1 MNTKRQIGTK
11 IVLLTLFLVVAILNC
26 NAGKKSSSNKNF
38 GFIERSTDQ
47 LMENGKEF
55 RFIGM
60 NTPNIHIQ
68 EDKSFL
74 SENWHRV
81 NEYEIRD
88 IFETIRQMGG
98 TVTRTYVFSVVGGS
112 NNPTQKS
119 HINALRL
126 YDEDL
131 FRDFD
136 LVLKLANEYEI
147 RLIVPFVDNWDWW
160 GGTKQLAA
168 FRGKEKGEFCSDS
181 LVKEDYK
188 DLIKFVLNRRNT
200 LTGVLYKNDPA
211 ILAWETGNELG
222 IENAHGS
229 ALELDK
235 WTLEMAAY
243 IKSIDKNHLVND
255 GKDCYR
261 YGLSDEQVNNP
272 YIDMITD
279 HYYWGDFISSC
290 AKSREKCKGKKVFY
304 VGEFN
309 HENIDIHDKLFKEV
323 ISDGTSGALV
333 WSLRFHTNDGGFYF
347 HSEKADAS
355 NPCYRWPGFSSSN
368 TNEFNKM
375 QQIRNFAYQIRGI
388 KEPALPKPMA
398 PYLIPE
404 STPAQL
410 RWRGSTGA
418 TSYIIERKTQK
429 DSHWVI
435 LDAKAL
441 EDAIPY
447 IPYMDKSA
455 EKGIKY
461 YYRLKAENKSGI
473 SEFSNIIGPILF

>member
-1 MNTKRQIGTK
+1 MNKSFKLWTKT
-11 IVLLTLFLVVAILNC
+11 LLLILFLF
-26 NAGKKSSSNKNF
+26 NATLHSNASKKYPQEKHF
-38 GFIERSTDQ
+38 GFVTRSADK
-47 LMENGKEF
+47 LMENGKEL

-60 NTPNIHIQ
+60 NTPNLHIQ

-74 SENWHRV
+74 TENWHRV
-81 NEYEIRD
+81 NEFEIRD

-119 HINALRL
+119 HINALRK

-136 LVLKLANEYEI
+136 LVLKLANEYQI
-147 RLIVPFVDNWDWW
+147 RLIVPFIDNWDWW

-168 FRGKEKGEFCSDS
+168 FRGKEKSEFCSDS
-181 LVKEDYK
+181 LVKADYK
-188 DLIKFVLNRRNT
+188 HLINFVLNRRNT

-222 IENAHGS
+222 IENAHGN
-229 ALELDK
+229 AQEFDA
-235 WTLEMAAY
+235 WTLEMASY
-243 IKSIDKNHLVND
+243 IKTIDKNHLVND

-261 YGLSDEQVNNP
+261 YGLSDEQIKNP
-272 YIDMITD
+272 YVDMVTD
-279 HYYWGDFISSC
+279 HYYWGDYVAAC

-309 HENIDIHDKLFKEV
+309 HEKIDIHDKLFQEV
-323 ISDGTSGALV
+323 LSDGTSGALV
-333 WSLRFHTNDGGFYF
+333 WSLRFHANDGGFYF

-375 QQIRNFAYQIRGI
+375 QQVRSFAYLIRGL
-388 KEPALPKPMA
+388 KEPAMPKPQA

-404 STPAQL
+404 STPSQL
-410 RWRGSTGA
+410 RWRGSAGA
-418 TSYIIERKTQK
+418 TSYLLERKTQK
-429 DSHWVI
+429 NSPWVI

-447 IPYMDKSA
+447 TPYVDKSA
-455 EKGIKY
+455 EKGLKY
-461 YYRLKAENKSGI
+461 YYRLKAENQSGL
-473 SEFSNIIGPILF
+473 SEFSNIIGPVLF